1 MHSPGGK
8 FLGGFPQFVRRFIHG
23 YLLLCC
29 AALLALLIIDVLFPA
44 ARVYARLAGLLRAAF
59 PPPAA
64 PAP

>member
-1 MHSPGGK
+1 MSSHGGK
-8 FLGGFPQFVRRFIHG
+8 FLGGYRQFVRRFIHG

-44 ARVYARLAGLLRAAF
+44 TRVYERLAGVLRAAF
-59 PPPAA
+59 PPSAG

>member
-8 FLGGFPQFVRRFIHG
+8 FLGGYLQFIRRFIHG

-29 AALLALLIIDVLFPA
+29 VALLALLIVDVLFPA
-44 ARVYARLAGLLRAAF
+44 TRVYERIAGVLRAAF
-59 PPPAA
+59 PPAA